1 MKVEIWSDVVCPF
14 CYIGKRKFE
23 KALGEFAHRAEVQIE
38 WKSFELTPD
47 FVPVPGESIHASLA
61 KKKGVPEA
69 EGRRM
74 NNYMTQTAKE
84 VGLDYQFDKAIP
96 ANTFL
101 AHQLI
106 HFGAQHGR
114 QDATK
119 ERLFAAYY
127 LEGRDLNSVDTLT
140 NLAAEIGLDAEAV
153 RQALLAGTYA
163 EAVRRD
169 EYEAQQIQVR
179 GVPFFVFED
188 KYAVSGAQPSE
199 VFAQVLDTVWQEAHP
214 KAQPVVLANGPAC
227 GPKAAT
233 SRGRRRP

>member
-14 CYIGKRKFE
+14 CYVGKRKFE
-23 KALGEFAHRAEVQIE
+23 KALGEFGHQGEVQVE
-38 WKSFELTPD
+38 WKSFQLTPD
-47 FVPVPGESIHASLA
+47 FVPVPGESIHVSLA
-61 KKKGVPEA
+61 KKKGVSEA

-74 NNYMTQTAKE
+74 NDYMTQVAKE

-106 HFGAQHGR
+106 HFGAHQGK

-127 LEGRDLNSVDTLT
+127 LEGQNLNEVDTLVK
-140 NLAAEIGLDAEAV
+140 LAAEIGLDADAA
-153 RQALLAGTYA
+153 RQALEAGTYA
-163 EAVRRD
+163 NEVRRD
-169 EYEAQQIQVR
+169 EYEAQQIGVR
-179 GVPFFVFED
+179 GVPFFVFDD

-199 VFAQVLDTVWQEAHP
+199 VFAEVLAKVWDESHS
-214 KAQPVVLANGPAC
+214 KAQPAMLADGPAC
-227 GPKAAT
+227 GPD
-233 SRGRRRP
+233 GCD

>member
-23 KALGEFAHRAEVQIE
+23 NALAQFGPRGEVQVE
-38 WKSFELTPD
+38 WKSFQLTPD
-47 FVPVPGESIHASLA
+47 FVPTPGESIHASLA

-74 NNYMTQTAKE
+74 NDYMTQAAKE

-106 HFGAQHGR
+106 HFAAHNGQ
-114 QDATK
+114 QDAMK

-127 LEGRDLNSVDTLT
+127 LEGQNLNDVDTLVK
-140 NLAAEIGLDAEAV
+140 LAAEIGLDANAA
-153 RQALLAGTYA
+153 RQALVAGTYA
-163 EAVRRD
+163 NEVRRD
-169 EYEAQQIQVR
+169 EYEAQQIGVR
-179 GVPFFVFED
+179 GVPFFVFDD

-199 VFAQVLDTVWQEAHP
+199 VFAEVLDKVWEEAHP
-214 KAQPVVLANGPAC
+214 KTQPVLLNDGPAC
-227 GPKAAT
+227 GPD
-233 SRGRRRP
+233 GCD

>member
-14 CYIGKRKFE
+14 CYVGKRKFE
-23 KALGEFAHRAEVQIE
+23 KALGEFAHRADVQVE
-38 WKSFELTPD
+38 WKSFQLTPD

-61 KKKGVPEA
+61 KKKGVSEA

-74 NNYMTQTAKE
+74 GDQMTLIARE
-84 VGLDYQFDKAIP
+84 VGLNYDFDKTIP

-106 HFGAQHGR
+106 HFGAHHGK

-127 LEGRDLNSVDTLT
+127 LEGQDINTIANLVK
-140 NLAAEIGLDAEAV
+140 LAAEIGLDADAA
-153 RQALLAGTYA
+153 RQALEAGTYA
-163 EAVRRD
+163 NEVRRD
-169 EYEAQQIQVR
+169 EYEAQQIGVR

-199 VFAQVLDTVWQEAHP
+199 VFAEVLDKVWEESRPAKP
-214 KAQPVVLANGPAC
+214 QPTMLADGPAC
-227 GPKAAT
+227 GPD
-233 SRGRRRP
+233 GCD

>member
-23 KALGEFAHRAEVQIE
+23 QALGEFAHRADVQVE
-38 WKSFELTPD
+38 WKSFQLTPN
-47 FVPVPGESIHASLA
+47 FVPTPGESIHASLA
-61 KKKGVPEA
+61 RKKGVPEA

-74 NNYMTQTAKE
+74 SDHMTQVAKE

-106 HFGAQHGR
+106 HFGAHHGK

-119 ERLFAAYY
+119 ERLMAAYY
-127 LEGRDLNSVDTLT
+127 LEGRDLNQLDTLT
-140 NLAAEIGLDAEAV
+140 NLAAEIGLDPEAA
-153 RQALLAGTYA
+153 RQALEVGTYA
-163 EAVRRD
+163 NEVRRD
-169 EYEAQQIQVR
+169 EYEAQQIGVQ
-179 GVPFFVFED
+179 GVPFFVFDD

-199 VFAQVLDTVWQEAHP
+199 VFAEVLGKVWEEGHP
-214 KAQPVVLANGPAC
+214 KNQPVMLADGPAC
-227 GPKAAT
+227 GPD
-233 SRGRRRP
+233 GCD

>member
-23 KALGEFAHRAEVQIE
+23 NALGQFAHRNDVQIE

-47 FVPVPGESIHASLA
+47 FQPLPGESIHASLA

-74 NNYMTQTAKE
+74 NDHMTLIAKE
-84 VGLDYQFDKAIP
+84 VGLNYDFDNTIP

-106 HFGAQHGR
+106 HFAAHHGQQGAM
-114 QDATK
+114 K

-127 LEGRDLNSVDTLT
+127 LEGQNVGEIDTLAR
-140 NLAAEIGLDAEAV
+140 LAAEIGLDADEA
-153 RQALLAGTYA
+153 RHALLAGTYA
-163 EAVRRD
+163 NEVRRD

-179 GVPFFVFED
+179 GVPFFVFDD

-199 VFAQVLDTVWQEAHP
+199 VFAEVLDTVWAEAHP
-214 KAQPVVLANGPAC
+214 KTQPTLLADGPAC
-227 GPKAAT
+227 GPE
-233 SRGRRRP
+233 GCD

>member
-23 KALGEFAHRAEVQIE
+23 NALAQFGHRGEVQVE
-38 WKSFELTPD
+38 WKSFQLTPD
-47 FVPVPGESIHASLA
+47 FVPTPGESIHASLA

-74 NNYMTQTAKE
+74 NDYMTQAAKE
-84 VGLDYQFDKAIP
+84 VGLNYQFDKAIP
-96 ANTFL
+96 TNTFL

-106 HFGAQHGR
+106 HFAAHHGQ
-114 QDATK
+114 QDAMK

-127 LEGRDLNSVDTLT
+127 LEGQNLNEVATLVK
-140 NLAAEIGLDAEAV
+140 LAAEIGLDADAARRE
-153 RQALLAGTYA
+153 LLAGTYA
-163 EAVRRD
+163 NEVRRD
-169 EYEAQQIQVR
+169 EYEAQQIGVR

-199 VFAQVLDTVWQEAHP
+199 VFAEVLDKVWAE
-214 KAQPVVLANGPAC
+214 AQPKTQPVLLTDGPAC
-227 GPKAAT
+227 GPD
-233 SRGRRRP
+233 GCD

>member
-23 KALGEFAHRAEVQIE
+23 NALAQFGPRGEVQVE
-38 WKSFELTPD
+38 WKSFQLTPD
-47 FVPVPGESIHASLA
+47 FVPTPGESIHASLA

-74 NNYMTQTAKE
+74 NDYMTQAAKE
-84 VGLDYQFDKAIP
+84 VGLDYQFDKAMP

-106 HFGAQHGR
+106 HFAAHNGQQGAM
-114 QDATK
+114 K

-127 LEGRDLNSVDTLT
+127 LEGQNLNDVDTLVK
-140 NLAAEIGLDAEAV
+140 LAAEIGLDADAA
-153 RQALLAGTYA
+153 RQALAAGTYA
-163 EAVRRD
+163 NEVRRD
-169 EYEAQQIQVR
+169 EYEAQQIGVR
-179 GVPFFVFED
+179 GVPFFVFDD

-199 VFAQVLDTVWQEAHP
+199 VFAEVLDKVWEEAHP
-214 KAQPVVLANGPAC
+214 KTQPVLLNDGPAC
-227 GPKAAT
+227 GPD
-233 SRGRRRP
+233 GCD

>member
-23 KALGEFAHRAEVQIE
+23 NALAQFGHRGEVQVE
-38 WKSFELTPD
+38 WKSFQLTPD
-47 FVPVPGESIHASLA
+47 FVPTPGESIHASLA

-74 NNYMTQTAKE
+74 NDYMTQAAKE
-84 VGLDYQFDKAIP
+84 VNLDYQFDKAIP

-106 HFGAQHGR
+106 HFGAHNGQQG
-114 QDATK
+114 AMK

-127 LEGRDLNSVDTLT
+127 LEGQNLNDVDTLVK
-140 NLAAEIGLDAEAV
+140 LAAEIGLDADAA
-153 RQALLAGTYA
+153 RQALAAGTYA
-163 EAVRRD
+163 NEVRRD
-169 EYEAQQIQVR
+169 EYEAQQIGVR

-199 VFAQVLDTVWQEAHP
+199 VFAEVLDKVWEEANP
-214 KAQPVVLANGPAC
+214 KRQLVLLNDGPAC
-227 GPKAAT
+227 GPD
-233 SRGRRRP
+233 GCD

>member
-23 KALGEFAHRAEVQIE
+23 NALGQFAHRDDVQIE

-47 FVPVPGESIHASLA
+47 FQPLPGESIHASLA

-74 NNYMTQTAKE
+74 NDHMTLIAKE
-84 VGLDYQFDKAIP
+84 VGLNYDFDNTIP

-106 HFGAQHGR
+106 HFAAHHGQQGAM
-114 QDATK
+114 K

-127 LEGRDLNSVDTLT
+127 LEGQNVGEIDTLAR
-140 NLAAEIGLDAEAV
+140 LAAEIGLDADEA
-153 RQALLAGTYA
+153 RHALLASTYA
-163 EAVRRD
+163 GEVRRD

-179 GVPFFVFED
+179 GVPFFVFDD

-199 VFAQVLDTVWQEAHP
+199 VFAEVLDTVWAEAHP
-214 KAQPVVLANGPAC
+214 KAQPTLLADGPAC
-227 GPKAAT
+227 GPE
-233 SRGRRRP
+233 GCD

>member
-23 KALGEFAHRAEVQIE
+23 QALGQFAHRDDVQIE

-47 FVPVPGESIHASLA
+47 FQPLPGESIHASLA

-74 NNYMTQTAKE
+74 NDHMALIAKE
-84 VGLDYQFDKAIP
+84 VGLDYNFEQAIP

-106 HFGAQHGR
+106 HFAAHHGQQGAM
-114 QDATK
+114 K

-127 LEGRDLNSVDTLT
+127 LEGQNVGEIDTLAR
-140 NLAAEIGLDAEAV
+140 LAAEIGLSADEA
-153 RQALLAGTYA
+153 RHALLAGTYA
-163 EAVRRD
+163 GEVRRD

-179 GVPFFVFED
+179 GVPFFVFDD

-199 VFAQVLDTVWQEAHP
+199 VFAEVLGTVWAEAHP
-214 KAQPVVLANGPAC
+214 KAQPTVLAGGPAC
-227 GPKAAT
+227 GPE
-233 SRGRRRP
+233 GCD

>member
-1 MKVEIWSDVVCPF
+1 MKIEIWSDVVCPF
-14 CYIGKRKFE
+14 CYIGKRRLE
-23 KALGEFAHRAEVQIE
+23 LALSEFAHRDDVQVE
-38 WKSFELTPD
+38 WKSFQLTPD

-74 NNYMTQTAKE
+74 NDHMALVAKE
-84 VGLDYQFDKAIP
+84 VGLAYDFDRAVP

-106 HFGAQHGR
+106 HFGAHHGR

-119 ERLFAAYY
+119 ERLMAAYY
-127 LEGRDLNSVDTLT
+127 QEGRDLNELDTLV
-140 NLAAEIGLDAEAV
+140 NLAAEIGLDAEAA

-163 EAVRRD
+163 NEVRRD
-169 EYEAQQIQVR
+169 EYEAQQIGVR

-188 KYAVSGAQPSE
+188 KYAVSGAQPSA
-199 VFAQVLDTVWQEAHP
+199 VFAEVLEKVWAENHP
-214 KAQPVVLANGPAC
+214 AARPTVLADGPAC
-227 GPKAAT
+227 GPE
-233 SRGRRRP
+233 GCD

>member
-14 CYIGKRKFE
+14 CYVGKRKFE
-23 KALGEFAHRAEVQIE
+23 KALGEFAHHGDVQIE
-38 WKSFELTPD
+38 WKSFQLTPD
-47 FVPVPGESIHASLA
+47 FVPVPGENIHASLA

-74 NNYMTQTAKE
+74 NDYMTQVAKE

-106 HFGAQHGR
+106 HFGAHQGK
-114 QDATK
+114 QDAMK

-127 LEGRDLNSVDTLT
+127 LEGQDLNSLDTLAS
-140 NLAAEIGLDAEAV
+140 LAAEIGLDAAAA
-153 RQALLAGTYA
+153 RQALEAGTYA
-163 EAVRRD
+163 NEVRRD
-169 EYEAQQIQVR
+169 EYEAQQIGVR

-199 VFAQVLDTVWQEAHP
+199 VFAEVLDKVWAEAHP
-214 KAQPVVLANGPAC
+214 KAQPTMLADGPAC
-227 GPKAAT
+227 GPD
-233 SRGRRRP
+233 GCD

>member
-14 CYIGKRKFE
+14 CYVGKRKFE
-23 KALGEFAHRAEVQIE
+23 KALGEFAHRDDVQVE
-38 WKSFELTPD
+38 WKSFQLTPD

-74 NNYMTQTAKE
+74 SDRMTLVAKE
-84 VGLDYQFDKAIP
+84 VGLNYDFDNTIP

-106 HFGAQHGR
+106 HFGAHQGK

-119 ERLFAAYY
+119 ERLMAAYY
-127 LEGRDLNSVDTLT
+127 LEGRNLNEVDTLT
-140 NLAAEIGLDAEAV
+140 NLAAEIGLDAEAA

-163 EAVRRD
+163 NEVRRD
-169 EYEAQQIQVR
+169 EYEAQQIGVQ

-199 VFAQVLDTVWQEAHP
+199 VFAEVLDKVWEEGHP
-214 KAQPVVLANGPAC
+214 ASTRPTLLADGPAC
-227 GPKAAT
+227 GPE
-233 SRGRRRP
+233 GCD

>member
-23 KALGEFAHRAEVQIE
+23 QALGEFAHRADVQVE
-38 WKSFELTPD
+38 WKSFQLMPN
-47 FVPVPGESIHASLA
+47 FVPAPGESIHASLA

-74 NNYMTQTAKE
+74 SDYMTDAAKA

-106 HFGAQHGR
+106 HFGAHQGR

-119 ERLFAAYY
+119 ERLMAAYY
-127 LEGRDLNSVDTLT
+127 LEGRDLNSSDVLV
-140 NLAAEIGLDAEAV
+140 NLAAEIGLDAEAA

-163 EAVRRD
+163 NEVRRD
-169 EYEAQQIQVR
+169 EYEAQQIGVQ
-179 GVPFFVFED
+179 GVPFFVFDD

-199 VFAQVLDTVWQEAHP
+199 VFAEVLGKAWEEGHP
-214 KAQPVVLANGPAC
+214 NTQPVMLADGPAC
-227 GPKAAT
+227 GPD
-233 SRGRRRP
+233 GCD

>member
-23 KALGEFAHRAEVQIE
+23 NALGQFAHRDDVQIE

-47 FVPVPGESIHASLA
+47 FQPLPGESIHASLA

-74 NNYMTQTAKE
+74 NDHMSLIAKE
-84 VGLDYQFDKAIP
+84 VGLNYDFDNTIP

-106 HFGAQHGR
+106 HFAAHHGQQGAM
-114 QDATK
+114 K

-127 LEGRDLNSVDTLT
+127 LEGQNVGEIDTLAR
-140 NLAAEIGLDAEAV
+140 LAAEIGLDADEA
-153 RQALLAGTYA
+153 RHALLASTYA
-163 EAVRRD
+163 NEVRRD

-179 GVPFFVFED
+179 GVPFFVFDD

-199 VFAQVLDTVWQEAHP
+199 VFAEVLDTVWAEAHP
-214 KAQPVVLANGPAC
+214 KAQPTLLADGPAC
-227 GPKAAT
+227 GPE
-233 SRGRRRP
+233 GCE

>member
-23 KALGEFAHRAEVQIE
+23 NALAQFGPRGEVQVE
-38 WKSFELTPD
+38 WKSFQLTPE
-47 FVPVPGESIHASLA
+47 FVPTPGESIHASLA

-74 NNYMTQTAKE
+74 NDYMTQAAKE
-84 VGLDYQFDKAIP
+84 VGLDYQFDKAVP

-106 HFGAQHGR
+106 HFAAHNDQQGAM
-114 QDATK
+114 K

-127 LEGRDLNSVDTLT
+127 LEGQNLNDVDTLVK
-140 NLAAEIGLDAEAV
+140 LAAEIGLDADAA
-153 RQALLAGTYA
+153 RQALAAGTYA
-163 EAVRRD
+163 NEVRRD
-169 EYEAQQIQVR
+169 EYEAQQIGVR

-199 VFAQVLDTVWQEAHP
+199 VFAEVLDKVWEEANP
-214 KAQPVVLANGPAC
+214 KRQPVLLNDGPAC
-227 GPKAAT
+227 GPD
-233 SRGRRRP
+233 GCD